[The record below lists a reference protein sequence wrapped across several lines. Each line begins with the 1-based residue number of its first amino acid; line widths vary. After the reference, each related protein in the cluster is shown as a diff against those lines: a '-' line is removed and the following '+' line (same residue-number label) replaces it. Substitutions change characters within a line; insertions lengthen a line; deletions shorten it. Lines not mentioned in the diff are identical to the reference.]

1 MKNNTEFVEIPN
13 SYYFSGIG
21 PNFGKKA
28 TWIGAAGD
36 QTFFKID
43 ESLITG
49 PMLTKVNIV
58 ADKNTIRMY
67 IVKRIIKCLLTFSSF
82 FSSSHSSIFIVI

>member
-1 MKNNTEFVEIPN
+1 MQCIH
-13 SYYFSGIG
+13 SGIG

-28 TWIGAAGD
+28 TWIGASGD

-49 PMLTKVNIV
+49 PMLSKVNIV
-58 ADKNTIRMY
+58 ADKNAICMNIY
-67 IVKRIIKCLLTFSSF
+67 KIQVF
-82 FSSSHSSIFIVI
+82 FNLFN

>member
-1 MKNNTEFVEIPN
+1 MQTFIN
-13 SYYFSGIG
+13 FSGIG

-28 TWIGAAGD
+28 TSIFASGD

-49 PMLTKVNIV
+49 AMLSKVNIV
-58 ADKNTIRMY
+58 ADKNTIR
-67 IVKRIIKCLLTFSSF
+67 
-82 FSSSHSSIFIVI
+82 